1 MPGLVPGIHVFQFLS
16 KKDVDGRDKP
26 GHDGY
31 FSAAADSCRSVMRGL
46 VLSIARTPVLT
57 HISRTADRPGSRK
70 PELPVGSFMLDTLR
84 QFIADLVSPTAD
96 RSRAFDETD
105 YRLAATALL
114 VHVISLDGAPTAIE
128 KQKLHSLLES
138 RFKLDPGTADQLIAS
153 ATLVEGE
160 AVDLYHFTSVIMRS
174 VDEEGRLRIVE
185 MMWELV
191 YADGQVTEFE
201 DNVVWRAAD
210 LLGVSSRDR
219 IELKHRVA
227 AAGAA
232 EAERSAAAI

>member
-1 MPGLVPGIHVFQFLS
+1 
-16 KKDVDGRDKP
+16 
-26 GHDGY
+26 
-31 FSAAADSCRSVMRGL
+31 
-46 VLSIARTPVLT
+46 
-57 HISRTADRPGSRK
+57 
-70 PELPVGSFMLDTLR
+70 MLDGLR
-84 QFIADLVSPTAD
+84 QFIADVVSPHAHDD
-96 RSRAFDETD
+96 RSFDDTG

-114 VHVISLDGAPTAIE
+114 IHVISIDGEPTEVE
-128 KQKLHSLLES
+128 KRKLHSLIES
-138 RFKLDPGTADQLIAS
+138 RFGLDRGTADQLIAS

-174 VDEEGRLRIVE
+174 VNEEGRLRIVE

-191 YADGQVTEFE
+191 YADGQVSEFE

-227 AAGAA
+227 ERQTPSSAGA
-232 EAERSAAAI
+232 SKAADAAM

>member
-1 MPGLVPGIHVFQFLS
+1 
-16 KKDVDGRDKP
+16 
-26 GHDGY
+26 
-31 FSAAADSCRSVMRGL
+31 
-46 VLSIARTPVLT
+46 
-57 HISRTADRPGSRK
+57 
-70 PELPVGSFMLDTLR
+70 MLDTLR
-84 QFIADLVSPTAD
+84 QFIGDLVSPAA
-96 RSRAFDETD
+96 SEPRAFDDGD

-114 VHVISLDGAPTAIE
+114 VHVISLDGAPTEVE
-128 KQKLHSLLES
+128 KRKLHSLLES

-227 AAGAA
+227 AAG
-232 EAERSAAAI
+232 SAATDNPAAAV